1 MVKVRPFAALR
12 PPKEIAQ
19 EVSSLPYDVMSS
31 REAAECAGP
40 RSLLH
45 ITRPEIDFT
54 PIAGEGEDRV
64 FERAADNFC
73 TWQERRFLVRD
84 PKPCYYIYAQTMEGR
99 TQYGIVLCACTE
111 DYASGVIR
119 RHELT
124 LEAKEKE
131 RMKHILIQDAN
142 IEPVFLCFRDNDE
155 LGDII
160 GRIAAG
166 EPEYDFISVPDN
178 FRHRLWVVDN
188 DADIE
193 LVTRAFSGIPVMY
206 IADGHHR
213 SAAAAA
219 AGMHRAGRNKA
230 HCGDEEYNFFMA
242 VCFPE
247 SHLRV
252 MDYNR
257 VVRDLGGLSGQE
269 LLSALSED
277 YYIENCGG
285 VFHPARQHE
294 FAMYLDGQWY
304 RMTLKDGRCDE
315 TDPVGSL
322 DSEILSRT
330 VLGPLLGITDL
341 TRDSRISFVGGIRGL
356 EELQRMVD
364 EDGMAVAFALC
375 PVTMAHIIAVADAGE
390 IMPPKTTWFEPKL
403 RSGLTIHTFF

>member
-12 PPKEIAQ
+12 PPKEIAE
-19 EVSSLPYDVMSS
+19 EVSALPYDVMNS

-40 RSLLH
+40 KSLLH

-84 PKPCYYIYAQTMEGR
+84 PKPCYYIYAQTMDGR

-111 DYASGVIR
+111 DYFNAGIK

-124 LEAKEKE
+124 LEEKENE

-142 IEPVFLCFRDNDE
+142 IEPVFLCFRDNDA
-155 LGDII
+155 LQGII
-160 GRIAAG
+160 DRIAAS
-166 EPEYDFISVPDN
+166 EPEYDFISSPDG
-178 FRHRLWVVDN
+178 FRHRLWVIDD

-193 LVTRAFSGIPVMY
+193 FVTRSFAGIPVMY

-213 SAAAAA
+213 SAAAA
-219 AGMHRAGRNKA
+219 RAGRHKAERNRA
-230 HCGDEEYNFFMA
+230 HCGDEQYNFFMA

-247 SHLRV
+247 SHLKV

-257 VVRDLGGLSGQE
+257 VVRDLNGLSEQE
-269 LLSALSED
+269 LLSALCED
-277 YYIENCGG
+277 YDLECCTEL
-285 VFHPARQHE
+285 FHPSCEHE
-294 FAMYLDGQWY
+294 FAMYLGGHWY

-330 VLGPLLGITDL
+330 VLAPLLGITDL
-341 TRDSRISFVGGIRGL
+341 TRDRRISFVGGIRGL
-356 EELQRMVD
+356 EELQRRVD
-364 EDGMAVAFALC
+364 EDGMAVAFALF

-390 IMPPKTTWFEPKL
+390 TMPPKTTWFEPKL